1 MTPHLVREVM
11 QQPAPYVEAGTP
23 LSDVVE
29 KLLQHRLLG
38 LPVVDAQ
45 RRVVG
50 FVSEQDCIHT
60 ILVSS
65 YHCEGWPQ
73 VEEVM
78 HRQPFTVRPDTLIVD
93 LAQNMGKEKPKVY
106 PVVEDGKLVGIIT
119 RGDVLRCL
127 SASRALC
134 SPRTL

>member
-1 MTPHLVREVM
+1 MTAHLVREVM
-11 QQPAPYVEAGTP
+11 QQPAPFVEAGTP
-23 LSDVVE
+23 LGEVVE

-38 LPVVDAQ
+38 LPVVDAS
-45 RRVVG
+45 RRVIG

-78 HRQPFTVRPDTLIVD
+78 HREPYTVAPDTLIVD
-93 LAQNMGKEKPKVY
+93 LAQNMGKEKPKLY
-106 PVVEDGKLVGIIT
+106 PVVEGGKLVGIIT

-127 SASRALC
+127 STSRSLC
-134 SPRTL
+134 NPRP